1 MCILQSNS
9 TLGCENTNP
18 KKKKKKKLWLPQING
33 KFQINGGQP
42 TENFLKAFR
51 MAASGDV

>member
-1 MCILQSNS
+1 MCVYFRVIQLLDVKILTQ
-9 TLGCENTNP
+9 
-18 KKKKKKKLWLPQING
+18 KKKKKKLWLPQING